1 MIVFQRCYKTHIFF
15 FSCALYNNLHSP
27 IFSVFR
33 PQKKNTCCY
42 SEHSFFSLYVCCY
55 SQHSYFGVIVIHSTS
70 SLASFYCRCKIY
82 IVLPRIFIL
91 FVCLFLFFPI
101 VVNHSIFDRNV
112 VVILC
117 TFCFFF
123 LCYLASFYGCNLG
136 KACCYSQ
143 HSRIFFS
150 VVIYSTIT
158 FSVRLSLFSGVVMYC
173 TITFSA
179 PLLYSTHLSLFFCF

>member
-1 MIVFQRCYKTHIFF
+1 MLYITTCILQYFLFFGCKKRIPVVIQNIVSF
-15 FSCALYNNLHSP
+15 LYM
-27 IFSVFR
+27 SV
-33 PQKKNTCCY
+33 
-42 SEHSFFSLYVCCY
+42 
-55 SQHSYFGVIVIHSTS
+55 VIHSTAI
-70 SLASFYCRCKIY
+70 LALLLFTAHLLWHHSIAVAKYISYCRE
-82 IVLPRIFIL
+82 FS
-91 FVCLFLFFPI
+91 FFLSAFFCFFPI
-101 VVNHSIFDRNV
+101 VVNHSTFDRNV

-123 LCYLASFYGCNLG
+123 LCYLASFCGCDLG

-150 VVIYSTIT
+150 VVIYSTIA

-179 PLLYSTHLSLFFCF
+179 PLLCSTHLSLFFRF